1 MPSAHAK
8 DSLANSVHWSPAFM
22 ADRDLVGPFS
32 AMHAAN
38 ISCAQSW
45 KHVWT
50 NCPFPSPQTRVVM
63 VGVSDPPQGTQGR
76 VFVLETAQSTLWSH
90 QKKLSQ
96 VWDRGSE
103 RLH

>member
-1 MPSAHAK
+1 MPSARAK
-8 DSLANSVHWSPAFM
+8 DDLANSVHGSQVFM

-32 AMHAAN
+32 AIHAAH

-63 VGVSDPPQGTQGR
+63 MGVSDPAQGTQGR
-76 VFVLETAQSTLWSH
+76 VFVLEMAHSTL
-90 QKKLSQ
+90 
-96 VWDRGSE
+96 V
-103 RLH
+103 